1 MVIEFFTDEVFHLL
15 SFTMDMSFKTFHLG
29 SKYLNCFQCVFFS
42 DYFLNFV
49 ASALSIQLL
58 LVFDDSISNLN
69 VTTFTKDGTK
79 TFNS

>member
-1 MVIEFFTDEVFHLL
+1 MVIDFFTDEVFDLL

-49 ASALSIQLL
+49 ASIKLL

-69 VTTFTKDGTK
+69 VTTFPKDGTK